1 MPFTTGWALG
11 GHLLRVENQVWARV
25 REEEQFLAIESQRF
39 GQPGNDPFGRAPPLA
54 RFQVADVRRR
64 SLDAVRDLLLRQ
76 IEQASS

>member
-39 GQPGNDPFGRAPPLA
+39 GQPGN
-54 RFQVADVRRR
+54 VR
-64 SLDAVRDLLLRQ
+64 
-76 IEQASS
+76 SSWRVHEALGKELKEIKLPIWHAH